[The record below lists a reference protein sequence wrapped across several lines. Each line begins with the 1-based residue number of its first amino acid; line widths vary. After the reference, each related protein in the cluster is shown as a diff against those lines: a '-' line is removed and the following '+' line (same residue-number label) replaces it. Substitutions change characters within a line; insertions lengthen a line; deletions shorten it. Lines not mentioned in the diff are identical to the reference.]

1 VSNAMEALKRGD
13 AVLPIEAGRFLR
25 RRRGPGSYE
34 KAVRDRKF
42 QRWVDAVLEA
52 AYGPPVPGEDRDITE
67 IRKILELTR
76 ESSGEPTVAEV
87 KTILERARIE
97 AKASTGTAVSE
108 RYSC

>member
-1 VSNAMEALKRGD
+1 M
-13 AVLPIEAGRFLR
+13 PCFLSR
-25 RRRGPGSYE
+25 L
-34 KAVRDRKF
+34 VDF
-42 QRWVDAVLEA
+42 CVDAAAQGRTRKPCAIESSSAGLMPCSKR

-87 KTILERARIE
+87 KAILERARIE
-97 AKASTGTAVSE
+97 AKAPTGTAVSE